1 MPIVENIKRVCIANI
16 LINGAE
22 VKMKKI
28 AFVMIVAALCMS
40 PVIASAGDNGWKNF
54 HGAYEMIASGSCM
67 HSQDGWKDSSDP
79 SKSNL
84 EAEKPPFYPV
94 DPLKVYVG
102 TTVAY
107 GTWTFNKDGTGTYTI
122 TNYATILPGSGFY
135 STTKPFLLQ
144 QGPSAPF
151 TFTVSPFGDITVTT
165 GNTTIGIVELVGNI
179 SNDKKIMTLISANQ
193 VQDLRGFGLYWT
205 VCNTARTLIKVDD

>member
-1 MPIVENIKRVCIANI
+1 
-16 LINGAE
+16 
-22 VKMKKI
+22 MKKI
-28 AFVMIVAALCMS
+28 AFVMIIATLCMS
-40 PVIASAGDNGWKNF
+40 PVIASAGGNGWKNF
-54 HGAYEMIASGSCM
+54 HGTYEMIASGSCM

-79 SKSNL
+79 PKFDL
-84 EAEKPPFYPV
+84 LAEKPPFYPV
-94 DPLKVYVG
+94 DPSKVYVG

-107 GTWTFNKDGTGTYTI
+107 GTWTFNKDSTGTYTI

-135 STTKPFLLQ
+135 PTTKPFLLQ

-151 TFTVSPFGDITVTT
+151 TFTVSPSGDITVTT
-165 GNTTIGIVELVGNI
+165 GNTTIGIVELVGSI

-193 VQDLRGFGLYWT
+193 VQDLRFLELYWT